1 MNIPTARRPGNRMP
15 ARYLFLVVLAMGVL
29 PGADLTFQS
38 RYMKVEFASDQP
50 AFQSFSLDSLGKGKL
65 KVNLMRPPATGLPGL
80 EARRVGPAVEY
91 GDAKAPSWRIEFNDR
106 RLKVQSNYSP
116 TAPAPPLRLEFD
128 QRLCHVTLLGHMNQ
142 DGSVRL
148 PALMHLPDY
157 GTFRL
162 SVTGAKTVALPYDA
176 SRAKGDNWVRISFP
190 AATAVSPRIEYTW
203 DVVAI
208 HPGPPSLEKDPRFDG
223 YRRNFLTIFQLN
235 PRVRALANHAA
246 SDACPLTL
254 YEYAEM
260 ARFTPPLAEDLRAT
274 DLVRAT
280 LDRYLGG
287 MLGYGQRGYRNAT
300 PETDAYPHDS
310 LDTYP
315 SLVWS
320 AAAYVE
326 TTKDSAWLHQHYTGI
341 KAWADRI
348 LSDDRDGDGLIES
361 PLSGNAGSW
370 TPRVTLRPSN
380 WWDTVGFGHK
390 DAYSNAIAF
399 RALEGMA
406 GLARTAGRAGEAAR
420 YAQAAQRIKAAFPK
434 TFYNPA
440 TGVLAGWKSADGKL
454 HDYYFTFVAGLAAT
468 MGLVPEDMANRV
480 MDRMFAKMR
489 EVGYTNFRL
498 GLPGNLI
505 PIRREDYVDHAQWAG
520 GSTKADGSDGF
531 QYYENGGATA
541 CHLYWTIQGLYNLNR
556 RADAERIL
564 FPVLGAFEDGDFQ
577 GLGANGKSK
586 DWKRW
591 DGTPGGYE
599 GLLVDNFLTLLAVH
613 TGYARK

>member
-1 MNIPTARRPGNRMP
+1 
-15 ARYLFLVVLAMGVL
+15 
-29 PGADLTFQS
+29 
-38 RYMKVEFASDQP
+38 
-50 AFQSFSLDSLGKGKL
+50 
-65 KVNLMRPPATGLPGL
+65 
-80 EARRVGPAVEY
+80 
-91 GDAKAPSWRIEFNDR
+91 
-106 RLKVQSNYSP
+106 
-116 TAPAPPLRLEFD
+116 
-128 QRLCHVTLLGHMNQ
+128 MNQ

-162 SVTGAKTVALPYDA
+162 TVTGAKSIALPYDA

-190 AATAVSPRIEYTW
+190 AATAASPRLEYTW

-208 HPGPPSLEKDPRFDG
+208 HPGPASIEKDPRFDG

-260 ARFTPPLAEDLRAT
+260 ARFTPPLAENLRAM

-287 MLGYGQRGYRNAT
+287 MQGYGQRGYRSEG
-300 PETDAYPHDS
+300 PERDNYPHDS

-315 SLVWS
+315 SLVWA

-326 TTKDSAWLHQHYTGI
+326 TTKDSAWLHKNYTGI

-399 RALEGMA
+399 RALVGMA
-406 GLARTAGRAGEAAR
+406 GLARTAGRAGEAER

-468 MGLVPEDMANRV
+468 MGLVPDDMANRV

-489 EVGYTNFRL
+489 EVGYTDFRL

-505 PIRREDYVDHAQWAG
+505 PIRREDYVDPRTVGRRLDEGGRLRRVPVLRERRRHRLSRLLDHSGPLQPETPRRCGANPLPGPGGLRGRRVSRHRRERQIHGLEALGRHAGRLRRAAGRQLPHAAG
-520 GSTKADGSDGF
+520 GPYRLRQELS
-531 QYYENGGATA
+531 
-541 CHLYWTIQGLYNLNR
+541 R
-556 RADAERIL
+556 
-564 FPVLGAFEDGDFQ
+564 P
-577 GLGANGKSK
+577 
-586 DWKRW
+586 
-591 DGTPGGYE
+591 
-599 GLLVDNFLTLLAVH
+599 
-613 TGYARK
+613 